1 MRRIEPWAPAQPGQP
16 LVNNPLNMTLG
27 GGSLPLVFITPP
39 VPVPVNQLAAYI
51 FGFNFD
57 VDAPKIYARTS
68 VYTESSIQFMTA
80 RSPDRTA
87 FLQNGGKMIIYHGLS
102 DGVFS
107 PLDTIRWYNAMDR
120 RMGHAQDFVRLLPWS
135 PAWDIGRGG
144 VATNSFSPFTPLV
157 SWVEKGTAQSG

>member
-1 MRRIEPWAPAQPGQP
+1 MRQWSLGTPAQPGQP
-16 LVNNPLNMTLG
+16 LVNNALNLTLG

-68 VYTESSIQFMTA
+68 VYTKSSIQFMTA

-87 FLQNGGKMIIYHGLS
+87 F
-102 DGVFS
+102 
-107 PLDTIRWYNAMDR
+107 
-120 RMGHAQDFVRLLPWS
+120 
-135 PAWDIGRGG
+135 GR
-144 VATNSFSPFTPLV
+144 
-157 SWVEKGTAQSG
+157 TAAR